1 MHKISCFVLLMILS
15 GCNASDENVIMNHV
29 DNKWDKNIRQK
40 FNLEISDPENP
51 KNIIFV
57 VRNNNDYPYSNI
69 RFIVNLT
76 NPKTKKAET
85 DTLNYIL
92 AKPNGEWLGTGF
104 GETKETLFQY
114 KLNYRFPEKGS
125 YEIEVSQAM
134 RNDHLPGIEDLGI
147 KVETAKTVSANTNG
161 TK

>member
-1 MHKISCFVLLMILS
+1 MHRILGAIMLIFLVGCSTS
-15 GCNASDENVIMNHV
+15 GEDVMMNSI
-29 DNKWDKNIRQK
+29 DSKWSKKAEQK
-40 FNLEISDPENP
+40 FKLEITDSQNP

-69 RFIVNLT
+69 RFIVNFK
-76 NPKTKKAET
+76 NPKSKTAQV

-114 KLNYRFPEKGS
+114 KTNYKFPETGT
-125 YEIEVSQAM
+125 YEIGVTQAM
-134 RNDHLPGIEDLGI
+134 RNDDLLGIEDIGI
-147 KVETAKTVSANTNG
+147 KVETAKP
-161 TK
+161 